1 MRLME
6 ELALRQS
13 SPRGLGT
20 KCTSMKM
27 SQSQFS
33 AILLTLCDAVS
44 HKCIMLMKNF
54 CCFSKSYDVHTMNTK
69 KKKHEHTAVNRCRGA
84 QPSQRERTSVSC
96 TASTEQHQTSGHEQT
111 PDKEVLE
118 MGNGSTSST

>member
-54 CCFSKSYDVHTMNTK
+54 CCFSKNYDVQQN
-69 KKKHEHTAVNRCRGA
+69 EHTAVNRHRGA
-84 QPSQRERTSVSC
+84 QPSQRERTSESC
-96 TASTEQHQTSGHEQT
+96 AASTEQHQMSGFKQA
-111 PDKEVLE
+111 PDEEVLK